1 MSTEPSKPLE
11 ALAKPPFDDAKADI
25 VLQSNDGVQF
35 RVFKIIL
42 SLASPIFADM
52 FSIPLPSSQQSSN
65 EIQVVVL
72 SEHSTALD
80 VALRHLYPVRT
91 PDAVTLRDASVL
103 AEFAHKYQVDALEK
117 FITHYLMEY
126 VEQDPVG
133 VYAIAARY
141 GYKDMGAKAAQSC
154 LRLPFSRLQ
163 SPNVRCATAELH
175 AQLLEYHAAC
185 GEAAS
190 AVTSE
195 RGWFSSLGPHLNLN
209 SKSPMWSKKGGS
221 HGCSSCSTQDFISVM
236 PNQTPLS
243 STAWPQDPQGDDWV
257 SPDEGSRSQKRYGPL
272 CLWNY
277 LYRSALVLA
286 HHPAAEAINAEDF
299 VLKAYNCTHC
309 HSDTRRQMLEL
320 SGVFGREIKKAVDR
334 VPVPAAV
341 SARGAGVEPPSL
353 H

>member
-25 VLQSNDGVQF
+25 VLQSNDGVHF

-52 FSIPLPSSQQSSN
+52 FSIPSPSSQKSSN
-65 EIQVVVL
+65 EIQVVLL

-91 PDAVTLRDASVL
+91 PDAVTLHDTSVL

-117 FITHYLMEY
+117 FITHYLIEY
-126 VEQDPVG
+126 VKQDPVG

-141 GYKDMGAKAAQSC
+141 GYKDAGAKAAQSC
-154 LRLPFSRLQ
+154 LNLPFSRLQ

-175 AQLLEYHAAC
+175 AELLGYHVAC

-195 RGWFSSLGPHLNLN
+195 RGWFSSLGPSLNLN
-209 SKSPMWSKKGGS
+209 SKSPTGERKGGS
-221 HGCSSCSTQDFISVM
+221 YGCSSCITQDFISVM
-236 PNQTPLS
+236 PNQTPIS
-243 STAWPQDPQGDDWV
+243 STAGPQDTQVDNW
-257 SPDEGSRSQKRYGPL
+257 SFSDEGLGSRSQKRQGPL

-299 VLKAYNCTHC
+299 VLKAYNCTRC
-309 HSDTRRQMLEL
+309 HFDTRRQMLEL
-320 SGVFGREIKKAVDR
+320 SGVFGREIKKAVER
-334 VPVPAAV
+334 VSIPLYPL
-341 SARGAGVEPPSL
+341 SPS
-353 H
+353 HGCDVR

>member
-1 MSTEPSKPLE
+1 MSSTEPSKPLE
-11 ALAKPPFDDAKADI
+11 ALAKSPFDDAKADI
-25 VLQSNDGVQF
+25 VLQSNDGVHF
-35 RVFKIIL
+35 RVFKLIL

-80 VALRHLYPVRT
+80 VVLRHLYPVRT

-117 FITHYLMEY
+117 FIAHYLMEN
-126 VEQDPVG
+126 VKQDPVG

-154 LRLPFSRLQ
+154 LRLPFSRLK

-175 AQLLEYHAAC
+175 AELLGYHVAC

-195 RGWFSSLGPHLNLN
+195 RGWFSSLGPLLNLN
-209 SKSPMWSKKGGS
+209 SKSPTGGRRGGS
-221 HGCSSCSTQDFISVM
+221 YGCSSCITRDFIGLMKNKS
-236 PNQTPLS
+236 P
-243 STAWPQDPQGDDWV
+243 STWSAGQQDTAVDDWGF
-257 SPDEGSRSQKRYGPL
+257 PDEGSRSQKRQGPL

-286 HHPAAEAINAEDF
+286 HHPAAEAIDAEDF
-299 VLKAYNCTHC
+299 VLKAYNCAHC
-309 HSDTRRQMLEL
+309 HLDTRRQMLEL

-334 VPVPAAV
+334 VSILLYPL
-341 SARGAGVEPPSL
+341 SPS
-353 H
+353 HGWDVR